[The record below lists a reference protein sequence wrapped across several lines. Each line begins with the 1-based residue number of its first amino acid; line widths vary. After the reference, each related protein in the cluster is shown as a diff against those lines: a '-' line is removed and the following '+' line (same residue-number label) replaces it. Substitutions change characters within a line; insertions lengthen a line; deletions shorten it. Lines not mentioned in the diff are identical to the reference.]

1 MFYMQWTVRTVKHL
15 IMQFQHTRPHSA
27 CNYPTGR
34 WCSLQQQYLI
44 FSSPPTDKLSV
55 SIWQYAAPASFLILS
70 NSLFSNRPTI
80 WRYTLWPADN
90 LTIHTMSYWQFDDS
104 HWATDNLT
112 IHTMSYWQF
121 DDTHYELLK
130 IWRYT
135 LWATDNLTIHTM
147 CYWKFD
153 DSHYELLTIW
163 RYTLWAADNLTIRAM
178 SYWQFDDT
186 RYDLLTIWRCT
197 LWATE
202 NLTIRAMSYWQFG
215 DTCYD
220 LPTIWRYTLWATDN
234 LWRTVILLSTET
246 PNCYKIERTLP
257 ASPACM
263 IP

>member
-90 LTIHTMSYWQFDDS
+90 LTIHTMSCWQFDDTRYELLTIWRHTLWPTDNLTMHTMS
-104 HWATDNLT
+104 YWEFDDTRYELLTIWRHMLWPTDNLT

-121 DDTHYELLK
+121 VANRHFVVN
-130 IWRYT
+130 R
-135 LWATDNLTIHTM
+135 N
-147 CYWKFD
+147 
-153 DSHYELLTIW
+153 S
-163 RYTLWAADNLTIRAM
+163 
-178 SYWQFDDT
+178 
-186 RYDLLTIWRCT
+186 
-197 LWATE
+197 
-202 NLTIRAMSYWQFG
+202 
-215 DTCYD
+215 
-220 LPTIWRYTLWATDN
+220 
-234 LWRTVILLSTET
+234 
-246 PNCYKIERTLP
+246 
-257 ASPACM
+257 
-263 IP
+263 